1 MLRPLLL
8 IAGTLCVI
16 LGIVGIALPLLPTT
30 PFLLLAATCY
40 SKSSDKFYQWLL
52 NDKWLGGYIRRF
64 RSKQGVTVRV
74 KFKAIAVMWLTMGGS
89 AYFVRERPYVL
100 AVLLVC
106 GVGVSLFVLSL
117 PTEKKE

>member
-1 MLRPLLL
+1 VLRPLLL